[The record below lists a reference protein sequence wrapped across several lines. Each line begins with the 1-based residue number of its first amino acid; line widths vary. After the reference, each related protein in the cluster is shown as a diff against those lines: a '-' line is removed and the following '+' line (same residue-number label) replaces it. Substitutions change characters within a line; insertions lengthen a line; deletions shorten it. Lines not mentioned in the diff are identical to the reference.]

1 MLRKL
6 SKFYY
11 TEFRFKLLFA
21 ITLLVAGALAE
32 GVGLAAILTLFDEN
46 KDIKFLSFIENDLNE
61 RYTFSILFFLF
72 LFRGVLLWLVN
83 MYSAF
88 LVIQLKEK
96 IYNALMQSSFNASYT
111 SIINIGEIPI
121 SNLLVREILNISA
134 GFKVYMQMI
143 KSVFISSIYF
153 ILPVIIIPEVVKI
166 LFLFSLV
173 LLIIVLPVQVIMR
186 RLSAK
191 LVTANE
197 RYLKRL
203 KSAFA
208 AIASIKAGNRSQK
221 VNADIES
228 KITALL
234 QIERTQTVKIE
245 PLVANIIE
253 SFVFFTI
260 LILIVL
266 NERFGFV
273 SDSIFILCVGMIFKS
288 LTTIVGAYGNLRKI
302 ATYSGSFEKFTDV
315 KTYLDENLE
324 VLSNEWVIPEFQ
336 LDKISLVNISIKVTD
351 EFMLSQISM
360 KIEKSEMIALVGSSG
375 TGKSTLLNCIATLIE
390 PDSGEYI
397 INGIYSAKELRSE
410 LRSSIS
416 LITQNYYFE
425 EDTVEECFDF
435 QRNKPLEVLTD
446 LLELD
451 LIRDESEYEAFLGRS
466 LSSLSGGERQ
476 RLSLAK
482 EMCTENVLF
491 LLDEVT
497 SALSKLH
504 EQVVLTYLKRKLGG
518 RMAVL
523 VTHSSFVA
531 QSVDHIINVEN
542 FRING

>member
-32 GVGLAAILTLFDEN
+32 GVGLAAILTLFDED
-46 KDIKFLSFIENDLNE
+46 KDIKFLSYIENDLNE
-61 RYTFSILFFLF
+61 RYTFTILFFLF
-72 LFRGVLLWLVN
+72 LFRGVLLWIVN

-96 IYNALMQSSFNASYT
+96 IYSALMKSSFDASYT
-111 SIINIGEIPI
+111 SIIKVGEIPI

-143 KSVFISSIYF
+143 KTVLISSIYF
-153 ILPVIIIPEVVKI
+153 ILPIIIIPEVVKI
-166 LFLFSLV
+166 LFSFSLV
-173 LLIIVLPVQVIMR
+173 LLVIVIPVQMIMK

-191 LVTANE
+191 LVIANE

-221 VNADIES
+221 VNADIDR
-228 KITALL
+228 KINALL
-234 QIERTQTVKIE
+234 HIERMQTVKIE

-260 LILIVL
+260 LILIIL
-266 NERFGFV
+266 NERLGFV

-288 LTTIVGAYGNLRKI
+288 LTSIVGAYGNLRKI
-302 ATYSGSFEKFTDV
+302 ATYSGSFEKFIDV
-315 KTYLDENLE
+315 KNYLDENLE
-324 VLSNEWVIPEFQ
+324 VLPDERVIPEFQ
-336 LDKISLVNISIKVTD
+336 LDKISLVNISIKVSD
-351 EFMLSQISM
+351 EFRLSQITFNL
-360 KIEKSEMIALVGSSG
+360 EKGEMIALVGSSG
-375 TGKSTLLNCIATLIE
+375 TGKSTLLNCVATLIV
-390 PDSGEYI
+390 PDSGAYI
-397 INGIYSAKELRSE
+397 VNGMYSAQELRNE

-435 QRNKPLEVLTD
+435 QRNQAQDVLTD
-446 LLELD
+446 FLELD
-451 LIRDESEYEAFLGRS
+451 LIRDESEYLAFLGRS

-482 EMCTENVLF
+482 EMCTDNDLF

-504 EQVVLTYLKRKLGG
+504 EKVVLTYLKRKLGG